1 MSLKDIINAD
11 LKEAMIAKDSMRVE
25 TLRSIRNEII
35 KMDKSGMDREMNAE
49 EEVQLLGKQAKM
61 RKESIEQFESAGR
74 DDLVQ
79 KEKAQLEIIEKYLPE
94 QLSPEKAREIID
106 GVIKQSGAES
116 AKDFGK
122 VMGMAMKELKG
133 KLDGKA
139 IQEMVRA
146 GLGMEEENKEG

>member
-1 MSLKDIINAD
+1 MSLKDKINTD
-11 LKEAMIAKDSMRVE
+11 LKEAMIAKDTPRVE
-25 TLRSIRNEII
+25 TLRSIRSEII
-35 KMDKSGMDREMNAE
+35 KMDKSGMDREMNEE
-49 EEVQLLGKQAKM
+49 EEVQLLSKQAKM
-61 RKESIEQFESAGR
+61 RKEAIEQYESAGR

-106 GVIKQSGAES
+106 GIVNQSGAES

-122 VMGMAMKELKG
+122 VMGMAMKDLKG

-139 IQEMVRA
+139 IQDMVRA
-146 GLGMEEENKEG
+146 ALGMEDESKEG